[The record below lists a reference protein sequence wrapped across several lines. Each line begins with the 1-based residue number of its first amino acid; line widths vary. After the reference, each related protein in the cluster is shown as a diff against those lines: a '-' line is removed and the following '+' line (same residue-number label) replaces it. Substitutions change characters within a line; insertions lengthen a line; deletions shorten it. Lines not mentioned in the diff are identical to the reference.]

1 MLWSDYCHYLESS
14 ARSHWL
20 KTTSV
25 LCGLFLLACVLNA
38 MLFHGENSL
47 FYPQHG
53 FNVGSIILQGIASFF
68 SFSMLIVLYTLIYDH
83 FKHGKM
89 SSD

>member
-20 KTTSV
+20 KITSV

-38 MLFHGENSL
+38 LFFHGENSL
-47 FYPQHG
+47 FYPSHG
-53 FNVGSIILQGIASFF
+53 FNIGSIILQGMASFF
-68 SFSMLIVLYTLIYDH
+68 SFSILIVLYTLTYDYV
-83 FKHGKM
+83 KNRKTSTG
-89 SSD
+89 